1 MWTIKRMQVDGWD
14 QARAFEEGTALGL
27 TDRLK
32 PFVLNYVATH
42 KH

>member
-1 MWTIKRMQVDGWD
+1 MIKLVQVDHWD
-14 QARAFEEGTALGL
+14 QPRALEEATALGL

-32 PFVLNYVATH
+32 PFAVNYLETH